1 MNPFFKNYLSDMIRV
16 PFTLETADELCA
28 LGDRTGGTGAD
39 AFRVTIKKVPD
50 KKDLLTS
57 TSLALGEAYMRGDIE
72 VDRDLFEVLNL
83 FLGQIA
89 AFHRNERALKKLVH
103 TSLSKQNQE
112 QEVTAHYDIGNDFYR
127 LWLDDTMSYSCAYF
141 KDAGD
146 AGDAFALQPADRE
159 RLTQAQTDKVDHI
172 LEKLQLKPGMRLLDI
187 GCGWGFLL
195 ARAAEKYDVS
205 GLGITLS
212 VEQHAAFS
220 QLIERRNLKKRLS
233 VRRMDYRE
241 LEKSGLVFDRVVSVG
256 MLEHVGRGNYGL
268 FLKNVNAVLADGGL
282 FLLHFISALKEH
294 PGDAWIKKYIFPGG
308 VIPSLREIIDEM
320 AEHNFYTLDV
330 ESLRR
335 HYTKT
340 LLSWRKALT
349 EQREKVVKM
358 QGEEFYRMW
367 ELYLA
372 SCAAAFYNGV
382 IDLHQILMSKG
393 INNGTAMVRNYR
405 I

>member
-1 MNPFFKNYLSDMIRV
+1 MNPFLKNYLSDIIRV

-28 LGDRTGGTGAD
+28 LGDRTGGNETD
-39 AFRVTIKKVPD
+39 AFRVKMRRAPEKKA
-50 KKDLLTS
+50 LLAS

-83 FLGQIA
+83 FLGQMET
-89 AFHRNERALKKLVH
+89 FHRNGGALKKLVH
-103 TSLSKQNQE
+103 TSLSRQNQE
-112 QEVTAHYDIGNDFYR
+112 REVTSHYDIGNDFYR

-146 AGDAFALQPADRE
+146 DTEAYALQPADRE

-195 ARAAEKYDVS
+195 ARAAEKYGVT

-212 VEQHAAFS
+212 VEQQAAFS
-220 QLIERRNLKKRLS
+220 QLIGQKHLGERLS

-308 VIPSLREIIDEM
+308 VIPSLREIIGEM
-320 AEHNFYTLDV
+320 AEQNFYTLDV

-349 EQREKVVKM
+349 EQREKVIKM

-372 SCAAAFYNGV
+372 SCAATFYNGV
-382 IDLHQILMSKG
+382 IDLHQVLMSKG
-393 INNGTAMVRNYR
+393 INNQTAMVRG
-405 I
+405 

>member
-1 MNPFFKNYLSDMIRV
+1 M
-16 PFTLETADELCA
+16 
-28 LGDRTGGTGAD
+28 
-39 AFRVTIKKVPD
+39 
-50 KKDLLTS
+50 
-57 TSLALGEAYMRGDIE
+57 
-72 VDRDLFEVLNL
+72 
-83 FLGQIA
+83 
-89 AFHRNERALKKLVH
+89 
-103 TSLSKQNQE
+103 
-112 QEVTAHYDIGNDFYR
+112 
-127 LWLDDTMSYSCAYF
+127 
-141 KDAGD
+141 
-146 AGDAFALQPADRE
+146 
-159 RLTQAQTDKVDHI
+159 
-172 LEKLQLKPGMRLLDI
+172 
-187 GCGWGFLL
+187 
-195 ARAAEKYDVS
+195 
-205 GLGITLS
+205 
-212 VEQHAAFS
+212 
-220 QLIERRNLKKRLS
+220 
-233 VRRMDYRE
+233 
-241 LEKSGLVFDRVVSVG
+241 
-256 MLEHVGRGNYGL
+256 GRGNYGL

-320 AEHNFYTLDV
+320 AERNFYTLDV

>member
-1 MNPFFKNYLSDMIRV
+1 MNVFLQRYLSDIIKV
-16 PFTLETADELCA
+16 PFTLEVAGELCA
-28 LGDRTGGTGAD
+28 IGEKKDGEQPE
-39 AFRVTIKKVPD
+39 AFRVTMKRAPE
-50 KKDLLTS
+50 KKDLLAS

-83 FLGQIA
+83 FLGQIGD
-89 AFHRNERALKKLVH
+89 FHRDEGALKKIVH
-103 TSLSKQNQE
+103 TSLSKRNQKR
-112 QEVTAHYDIGNDFYR
+112 EVSAHYDIGNEFYR

-141 KDAGD
+141 KDAEEMS
-146 AGDAFALQPADRE
+146 ALWPVDRAQ
-159 RLTQAQTDKVDHI
+159 LTQAQINKADHI

-195 ARAAEKYDVS
+195 LRAAETYGVT
-205 GLGITLS
+205 GMGITLS
-212 VEQHAAFS
+212 EEQYRGFS
-220 QLIERRNLKKRLS
+220 ESIREKHMEERLS
-233 VRRMDYRE
+233 VQRMDYRE
-241 LEKSGLVFDRVVSVG
+241 LEQSGLTFDRVVSVG

-308 VIPSLREIIDEM
+308 VIPSLREIIGET
-320 AEHNFYTLDV
+320 AEQNFYTLDV

-340 LLSWRKALT
+340 LLGWRKAVT
-349 EQREKVVKM
+349 EQREKITEM

-382 IDLHQILMSKG
+382 VDLHQILLSKG
-393 INNGTAMVRNYR
+393 INNGIAMVRPC
-405 I
+405 

>member
-1 MNPFFKNYLSDMIRV
+1 MNPFLKRYLSDIIKV
-16 PFTLETADELCA
+16 PFTLEVAGELCA
-28 LGDRTGGTGAD
+28 IGERAD
-39 AFRVTIKKVPD
+39 GEQPEAFRVTMKKAPE
-50 KKDLLTS
+50 KKDLLAS

-89 AFHRNERALKKLVH
+89 DFHRDEGALKKIVH
-103 TSLSKQNQE
+103 TSLSKRNQRR
-112 QEVTAHYDIGNDFYR
+112 EVSAHYDIGNDFYR

-141 KDAGD
+141 KEAQAAGEEAALWPVD
-146 AGDAFALQPADRE
+146 RAGLS
-159 RLTQAQTDKVDHI
+159 QAQTDKVDHI

-195 ARAAEKYDVS
+195 SRAAEKYGVT

-212 VEQHAAFS
+212 EEQYRAFS
-220 QLIERRNLKKRLS
+220 KTIQQKHMKDRLS

-241 LEKSGLVFDRVVSVG
+241 LETSGLLFDRVVSVG

-268 FLKNVNAVLADGGL
+268 FLKNVSAVLEDGGL

-308 VIPSLREIIDEM
+308 VIPSLREIAGEM
-320 AEHNFYTLDV
+320 AERNFYTLDV

-340 LLSWRKALT
+340 LLSWRKAVT
-349 EQREKVVKM
+349 EQKEEIVKM

-382 IDLHQILMSKG
+382 VDLHQILMSKG
-393 INNGTAMVRNYR
+393 INNRIAMVRTR
-405 I
+405 